1 MQYIENRFRSLYF
14 TMLFNFVL
22 FGVTLTIIGATLPKI
37 IREFDWSYIA
47 TGLVISAATFAYFVS
62 TFVSGILLHRLK
74 PKYVIVAGMTL
85 QAVGLAFFAIRP
97 YVLLNLLLNLL
108 IGLGQGSTEVVVNF
122 SVVRIERSGQSRL
135 MNLMHAA
142 FAVGAI
148 AGPFAVGRIIDAG
161 LSWQI
166 IYRIMALVSI
176 LMAGTLSLLPFS
188 RLGEEDEEHGQH
200 PRVIELVRHPLL
212 ILSFL
217 ILFLYVGTELGVSS
231 WVAEYYVKFLK
242 TSESTGAYM
251 VSIFW
256 LGLLIGRL
264 GLSGYRGRRQAEMTF
279 ILASTCTIALS
290 FAVLMKGPL
299 LAGFGFFMA
308 GLGFSA
314 IYPLVIALVGKYFK
328 RGQGAAIGFV
338 AAGGGVGAFAFPFIM
353 SAIADTLGLR
363 QGFFFYIALDVLM
376 VLLTCAVIWRVRTM
390 RKQEEVET

>member
-1 MQYIENRFRSLYF
+1 MRYIESRFCSLYF

-22 FGVTLTIIGATLPKI
+22 FGVTITIIGATLPKI

-47 TGLVISAATFAYFVS
+47 TGFVVSAAPFAYFGS
-62 TFVSGILLHRLK
+62 TFVSGILLHKLK
-74 PKYVIVAGMTL
+74 PKQVVVGGLVL
-85 QAVGLAFFAIRP
+85 QAFGLAFFATHP
-97 YVLLNLLLNLL
+97 VVVLNLLLNLL

-148 AGPFAVGRIIDAG
+148 VGPFAVGMIMDAG

-166 IYRIMALVSI
+166 FYRLMALVSI

-200 PRVIELVRHPLL
+200 PRVVELVRHPLL

-217 ILFLYVGTELGVSS
+217 ILFLYVGTEIGVSS
-231 WVAEYYVKFLK
+231 WVAEYYVKFLR
-242 TSESTGAYM
+242 TPESTGAYM

-264 GLSGYRGRRQAEMTF
+264 GLSGYRGRRQAEMVF
-279 ILASTCTIALS
+279 ILASTCTVALS
-290 FAVLMKGPL
+290 FVMLMKDPL
-299 LAGFGFFMA
+299 LAGFGFFMT

-338 AAGGGVGAFAFPFIM
+338 ATGGGIGMFAFPFIM
-353 SAIADTLGLR
+353 STIADTFGLR
-363 QGFFFYIALDVLM
+363 HGFFFYIALDVLM
-376 VLLTCAVIWRVRTM
+376 VLLTCAVIWRVRIM
-390 RKQEEVET
+390 RRREELET